1 MYQPLMYHFNTYIKY
16 LPMSV
21 LLHSTIGLYISVH
34 PKINITI
41 NNDPKWLVM
50 TKVTLCSALWGTTYP
65 ITWPISVF
73 VTFSIIAS
81 DCV

>member
-1 MYQPLMYHFNTYIKY
+1 MYCFKTYIKY
-16 LPMSV
+16 LPVSI
-21 LLHSTIGLYISVH
+21 LLHSTIGLCISVH

-50 TKVTLCSALWGTTYP
+50 TKVTLFSALWGTTYP
-65 ITWPISVF
+65 ITWPISAF
-73 VTFSIIAS
+73 VTFSITAS